1 MESLKLAD
9 FTDYKSLSNPMF
21 SPNGENLAFNVHSI
35 DLEDNK
41 YNTDIFIWNKK
52 KGIKKLTSFG
62 DSEGF
67 LWKDNDTILFKSF
80 RDKKDKEKKANGYP
94 LSPYYEI
101 ATDGGE
107 AKKFFQIPLNI
118 SSLYKLY
125 DDKYLLIA
133 DFEQSLGDF
142 WKYTEHKE
150 QSKIDKLK
158 EDKSYEILD
167 EIPFW
172 SNNKGFTNKKRNRLY
187 LYSVKN
193 NELKKL
199 TDEFTN
205 VISVSI
211 NKDKTKALVICSSFI
226 DKMNIYND
234 LFQVQIEPFH
244 LEKISPIKKFK
255 YTYADY
261 IDDKIIFFGSDMKEY
276 GVNENPKIYL
286 THDLGKTYVKIAE
299 PDISTL
305 NSVNSDTR
313 YGKGLTF
320 KVDGDYLYFIATKV
334 YSSDLFRVSINGKV
348 EQLLKKE
355 GSVDSFDI
363 YNEEVIY
370 VALRDLYLQELYSFK
385 EKETKLSSFNQW
397 VNDTKTLSKA
407 EKLSIETEDGKI
419 TGWILPPVNLE
430 KDKKYP
436 GILYIH
442 GGPKTVFGTVFIHE
456 LQVLA
461 NNGYFVFFLNPRG
474 SDGYGNQFADIR
486 GKYGTLDYSD
496 IMDFVDSV
504 LEDYPTISQAKLGV
518 AGGSYGGYMTNW
530 IIGHTNRFKAA
541 VSQRSISNWLSFFG
555 NSDIGYYFTP
565 DQTRAT
571 PWDNQEVL
579 WNNSPLKYADRVET
593 PTLFIHSQDDYR
605 CWLPEGIQMFTA
617 LKYHGVESKMVIF
630 KDENHELSRSGKPK
644 ARIKR
649 MEEIIEWFDKFLKRK
664 QT

>member
-1 MESLKLAD
+1 MENLKLKD
-9 FTDYKSLSNPMF
+9 FVDYKSLSNPIF
-21 SPNGENLAFNVHSI
+21 SPDGENLAFNVHCT

-41 YNTDIFIWNKK
+41 YNTDIFIWNNT

-62 DSEGF
+62 DSEDL
-67 LWKDNDTILFKSF
+67 LWKDNNTVLFKSF
-80 RDKKDKEKKANGYP
+80 RDEKDKEKKANGYP

-101 ATDGGE
+101 AIDGGE
-107 AKKFFQIPLNI
+107 AKKAFQIPLNI
-118 SSLYKLY
+118 SSLYKLN

-133 DFEQSLGDF
+133 DFEQSLGEL
-142 WKYTEHKE
+142 WKYTEHKK
-150 QSKIDKLK
+150 QSKVNKLK
-158 EDKSYEILD
+158 EDKLYEVLD

-172 SNNKGFTNKKRNRLY
+172 SNDRGFTNKKRNRLY
-187 LYSVKN
+187 LYSKKN
-193 NELKKL
+193 NELKEL

-211 NKDKTKALVICSSFI
+211 NKDKTKALLICSSFI
-226 DKMNIYND
+226 DKMKIYND
-234 LFQVQIEPFH
+234 LFQIQMEPYN
-244 LEKISPIKKFK
+244 LEKISPIKDFE

-261 IDDKIIFFGSDMKEY
+261 IDDKIIFLGSDMKKY
-276 GVNENPKIYL
+276 GINENPKIYI

-299 PDISTL
+299 PDISTY
-305 NSVNSDTR
+305 NSVNTDVE
-313 YGKGLTF
+313 YGKNSTF
-320 KVDGDYLYFIATKV
+320 KIDGDYLYFIATKNH
-334 YSSDLFRVSINGKV
+334 SSDLFRISINGKV

-363 YNEEVIY
+363 YNGEVIF
-370 VALRDLYLQELYSFK
+370 VGLRELYLQELYRFK
-385 EKETKLSSFNQW
+385 ENETKLTSFNQW
-397 VNDTKTLSKA
+397 VNDTKSLSKA
-407 EKLSIETEDGKI
+407 EKLSIYTEDGKI
-419 TGWILPPVNLE
+419 TGWILSPTNLE
-430 KDKKYP
+430 KGTKYP

-474 SDGYGNQFADIR
+474 SDGYGNEFADIR
-486 GKYGTLDYSD
+486 GEYGSLDYSD

-504 LEDYPTISQAKLGV
+504 LENYPAISKSDLGV

-541 VSQRSISNWLSFFG
+541 VSQRSISNWISFFG

-571 PWDNQEVL
+571 PWDNQEML

-605 CWLPEGIQMFTA
+605 CWLPEGMQMFTA

-664 QT
+664 EI